1 MGAVCYL
8 SLGLQGPG
16 LLSGGPSAGLS
27 FPSLFY
33 SLAMLYDS
41 ASSEPHKSSL
51 RKEAAGEREKKGSE
65 TEGGGKKQGGG
76 HRAQPGLSSQ
86 QLRNPPVS
94 SPGAKGKKERKKARE
109 AREGGGLV
117 NPPTEY

>member
-1 MGAVCYL
+1 MGEIQATLPGSQKPLERAAGSLTFKGSVCYL

-51 RKEAAGEREKKGSE
+51 RKETAGERQRKGSE
-65 TEGGGKKQGGG
+65 TEGGGGSKKEVIGPSRGP
-76 HRAQPGLSSQ
+76 ALSSCEILPFPRQ
-86 QLRNPPVS
+86 
-94 SPGAKGKKERKKARE
+94 A
-109 AREGGGLV
+109 
-117 NPPTEY
+117 

>member
-1 MGAVCYL
+1 MGEIQATLPGSQKLLERAAGSLTFVGAVCYL

-51 RKEAAGEREKKGSE
+51 RKETAGWREKKGSE
-65 TEGGGKKQGGG
+65 TKGGGKKQEGVIGPS
-76 HRAQPGLSSQ
+76 RDLALSSCEILPFPRQ
-86 QLRNPPVS
+86 
-94 SPGAKGKKERKKARE
+94 A
-109 AREGGGLV
+109 
-117 NPPTEY
+117 

>member
-1 MGAVCYL
+1 MMGEIQAPLPGSQKPLERAAGSLTFEGAVCYL

-51 RKEAAGEREKKGSE
+51 RKETAGEREKKGSE
-65 TEGGGKKQGGG
+65 TEGGGKSKKEVIGPSRGP
-76 HRAQPGLSSQ
+76 ALSSCEILPFPRQ
-86 QLRNPPVS
+86 
-94 SPGAKGKKERKKARE
+94 A
-109 AREGGGLV
+109 
-117 NPPTEY
+117 

>member
-1 MGAVCYL
+1 MEEIQATLPGSQKPLEQAAGSLTFEGAVCYL
-8 SLGLQGPG
+8 SLGLRGPG

-51 RKEAAGEREKKGSE
+51 RKEPAGEKEKKG
-65 TEGGGKKQGGG
+65 
-76 HRAQPGLSSQ
+76 
-86 QLRNPPVS
+86 
-94 SPGAKGKKERKKARE
+94 ERL
-109 AREGGGLV
+109 REGGGSKREVTGPSRSPALSSCEIL
-117 NPPTEY
+117 PFPRQA

>member
-1 MGAVCYL
+1 MGEIQATLPGSQKPLERAAGSLTFEGAVCYL

-51 RKEAAGEREKKGSE
+51 RKETAGEREKKGSE
-65 TEGGGKKQGGG
+65 TEGGKGG
-76 HRAQPGLSSQ
+76 R
-86 QLRNPPVS
+86 
-94 SPGAKGKKERKKARE
+94 KAR
-109 AREGGGLV
+109 RRS
-117 NPPTEY
+117 

>member
-1 MGAVCYL
+1 MGEIQATLPGSQKPSEQAAGSLTFLGAVCYL

-16 LLSGGPSAGLS
+16 LLSGGTSAGLS

-51 RKEAAGEREKKGSE
+51 RKETAGEREKKGSE
-65 TEGGGKKQGGG
+65 TKGGG
-76 HRAQPGLSSQ
+76 
-86 QLRNPPVS
+86 
-94 SPGAKGKKERKKARE
+94 
-109 AREGGGLV
+109 
-117 NPPTEY
+117 